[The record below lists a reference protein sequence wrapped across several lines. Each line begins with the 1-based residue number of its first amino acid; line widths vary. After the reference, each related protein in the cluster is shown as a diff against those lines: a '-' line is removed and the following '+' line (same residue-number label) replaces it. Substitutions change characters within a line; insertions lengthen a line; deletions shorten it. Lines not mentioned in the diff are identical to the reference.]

1 MSSIQRSSRTARAVR
16 HPETP
21 IDEEYR
27 ELRLRRRRP
36 ALTALV
42 SLILALVAA
51 AVAGP
56 AVAEQDGAP
65 AKGSSTLVLAQ
76 DEDEGVDAD
85 DVDEQEPEPGLLFGT
100 LREAGDGIGGV
111 ELSVV
116 DDDGQVVGTTVS
128 DDSGQWEFEV
138 EAGDYVVTVEGLPE
152 GIALRDDDGASRE
165 VSVSSGGRTAVPFQ
179 LGEAT
184 AVSGRAVL
192 FAQQILSGLRIGL
205 ILAMTAVGLS
215 LIFGTTGLINFAH
228 GELVVFGAIVTWML
242 NAAGPQL
249 HLLIA
254 GTLGVIASGLLGL
267 AIDRGIFRPL
277 RRRGV
282 GLFQL
287 LVVTIGLGLLMRNVL
302 LIWFGGEPRQYAD
315 YIGQQRLTLGPFGLT
330 PRVLIVM
337 VASTA
342 ILIGVATLLRTSRM
356 GKAMR
361 AVADNRDL
369 AESSG
374 IDVERV
380 VSIVWVSGAALAGLG
395 GIFYGV
401 TLTVEYFSGFQLLL
415 LMFAGVI
422 LGGLGTAYGAML
434 GSLMVGL
441 ITELSVVWFPDE
453 LKYAWGLGV
462 LVLVLLVRPQGLLG
476 RRERIG

>member
-1 MSSIQRSSRTARAVR
+1 LRFRRAV
-16 HPETP
+16 
-21 IDEEYR
+21 
-27 ELRLRRRRP
+27 P
-36 ALTALV
+36 ASITLAV
-42 SLILALVAA
+42 LILSLTGTA
-51 AVAGP
+51 AGP
-56 AVAEQDGAP
+56 VP
-65 AKGSSTLVLAQ
+65 AASATTPLAQ
-76 DEDEGVDAD
+76 QDDTDDPDAD
-85 DVDEQEPEPGLLFGT
+85 DVAEEDEPGLLFGT
-100 LREAGDGIGGV
+100 LREGGDGIEGV
-111 ELSVV
+111 ELSVT
-116 DDDGQVVGTTVS
+116 DADGELVGTTVS
-128 DDSGQWEFEV
+128 DDAGRWEFEV
-138 EAGDYVVTVEGLPE
+138 EGGEYVVAVEGMPE
-152 GIALRDDDGASRE
+152 GIELRDDEGRARE
-165 VSVSSGGRTAVPFQ
+165 VSVDPGSRTAVPFQ
-179 LGEAT
+179 FGEAGEI
-184 AVSGRAVL
+184 SGRMIL

-242 NAAGPQL
+242 NVVGPEL

-267 AIDRGIFRPL
+267 AIDRGMFRPL

-287 LVVTIGLGLLMRNVL
+287 LVVTIGLGLVLRNLL

-337 VASTA
+337 LASAA
-342 ILIGVATLLRTSRM
+342 ILVGVATLLRTSRI

-401 TLTVEYFSGFQLLL
+401 TLTVEYLSGFQLLL

-434 GSLMVGL
+434 GSLVVGL
-441 ITELSVVWFPDE
+441 ITELSVVWFPNE

>member
-1 MSSIQRSSRTARAVR
+1 
-16 HPETP
+16 
-21 IDEEYR
+21 
-27 ELRLRRRRP
+27 
-36 ALTALV
+36 
-42 SLILALVAA
+42 
-51 AVAGP
+51 
-56 AVAEQDGAP
+56 
-65 AKGSSTLVLAQ
+65 
-76 DEDEGVDAD
+76 
-85 DVDEQEPEPGLLFGT
+85 
-100 LREAGDGIGGV
+100 V
-111 ELSVV
+111 ELSVA
-116 DDDGQVVGTTVS
+116 DEDGQVIGTTVS
-128 DDSGQWEFEV
+128 DDAGQWEFEV

-152 GIALRDDDGASRE
+152 GIELRDDDGRSRE
-165 VSVSSGGRTAVPFQ
+165 VSVSAGGRTAVPFQ
-179 LGEAT
+179 LGEAA
-184 AVSGRAVL
+184 AVSGRTVL

-228 GELVVFGAIVTWML
+228 GDLVVFGAIVTWML
-242 NAAGPQL
+242 NAAGPRL
-249 HLLIA
+249 HLLLA
-254 GTLGVIASGLLGL
+254 GTIGVIASGLLGL

-287 LVVTIGLGLLMRNVL
+287 LVVTIGLGLAMRNVL
-302 LIWFGGEPRQYAD
+302 LVWFGGEPRQYAD
-315 YIGQQRLTLGPFGLT
+315 YIGQERLTLGPFGLT
-330 PRVLIVM
+330 PRVLVVM

-380 VSIVWVSGAALAGLG
+380 VSIVWVTGAALAGLG

>member
-1 MSSIQRSSRTARAVR
+1 LRCRARV
-16 HPETP
+16 T
-21 IDEEYR
+21 
-27 ELRLRRRRP
+27 
-36 ALTALV
+36 T
-42 SLILALVAA
+42 VAA
-51 AVAGP
+51 L
-56 AVAEQDGAP
+56 
-65 AKGSSTLVLAQ
+65 SILVLALLAGTLAAAPGTPTSPRPLLAQ
-76 DEDEGVDAD
+76 EAEDEAD
-85 DVDEQEPEPGLLFGT
+85 DEADDEPEPGVLFGT
-100 LREAGDGIGGV
+100 FREAGDGIGGV
-111 ELSVV
+111 ELSVT
-116 DDDGQVVGTTVS
+116 DADGELVGTAVS
-128 DDSGQWEFEV
+128 DDSGQWEVEV
-138 EAGDYVVTVEGLPE
+138 EGGDYVVAVEGLPD
-152 GIALRDDDGASRE
+152 GIELRDDEGRTRE
-165 VSVSSGGRTAVPFQ
+165 VSVDPGRRRAVPFQ
-179 LGEAT
+179 LGEAGEI
-184 AVSGRAVL
+184 SGRVIL

-242 NAAGPQL
+242 NAAGPEL

-254 GTLGVIASGLLGL
+254 GTLGVIASGVLGL

-287 LVVTIGLGLLMRNVL
+287 LVVTIGLGLLMRNAL

-337 VASTA
+337 LASVA
-342 ILIGVATLLRTSRM
+342 ILVGVATLLRTSRI

-374 IDVERV
+374 IDVEHV
-380 VSIVWVSGAALAGLG
+380 VGIVWIMGAGLAGLG

-434 GSLMVGL
+434 GSLLVGL